1 MRDFSFNSNQDL
13 PLVTRHLDSAQN
25 MSQRD
30 QHNSQRNQHNIKIEY
45 HEEEELRPSGDR
57 RKDLAKERLRA
68 HIMESGSGDIV
79 VPYPPRDPS
88 PLPGLKNLANIPSDI
103 TAKRP
108 ESRYNKK
115 TLCSTIEETP
125 YKPQRFSRPHYF
137 RSERGEPHDLRL
149 EKVDIFYCLLFSRS
163 PLGSRTQ
170 K

>member
-13 PLVTRHLDSAQN
+13 PLVSRPLDSASH

-30 QHNSQRNQHNIKIEY
+30 QHNSQRDQNNIKIEY
-45 HEEEELRPSGDR
+45 QDEEELRPQLER
-57 RKDLAKERLRA
+57 RKDIAKQRQEKIRA
-68 HIMESGSGDIV
+68 HIIESGSGDIV

-88 PLPGLKNLANIPSDI
+88 PLPGLKNLANIPSDM

-125 YKPQRFSRPHYF
+125 YKPQRFTRPQYF
-137 RSERGEPHDLRL
+137 RPERAEQQEIRL
-149 EKVDIFYCLLFSRS
+149 EKVDIF
-163 PLGSRTQ
+163 
-170 K
+170 